1 VSHGRDK
8 GAVDHSGRKAK
19 RSHKIH
25 KQNNAKVIGVIP
37 DFVLE
42 RIVEKHAL
50 SFFPLTIVLANT
62 DPTLIGWIGNLE
74 AKMIADK
81 SLKDAPMRWNVFMG
95 RKDGEERGCHTR
107 DAFNQLRRFRAA
119 RAIRLRLV
127 PHTVQEK
134 SFPVFV
140 IGYDYL
146 VL

>member
-1 VSHGRDK
+1 MNRFRGGLLFPDECLLPRGHILSRILNESRVSHGRDK

-81 SLKDAPMRWNVFMG
+81 SLKDSPMRWNVFMG
-95 RKDGEERGCHTR
+95 
-107 DAFNQLRRFRAA
+107 
-119 RAIRLRLV
+119 
-127 PHTVQEK
+127 
-134 SFPVFV
+134 
-140 IGYDYL
+140 
-146 VL
+146 